1 MKLIYYSLTT
11 LWHNKATTA
20 IKVVSF
26 ALGLGICIILFTRI
40 AYDLSYDT
48 CLNGYENLYQLKT
61 DYKTAGNESGQ
72 IAECYGGL
80 SGALLEELPDIVES
94 ATTVRDLGEDS
105 FSTLDGERIYGQ
117 SLAVDSMFF
126 ATMGI
131 EVLSGNPSLDLQ
143 QPGAIYVSSQ
153 FVKDF
158 MHGENPV
165 GRKLSFFDGEQEGT
179 IKGVFKSLPSNNS
192 LNSPDILF
200 TLPQT
205 RLGIWGYD
213 RWDNQN
219 RRMEIKGNGWHSYI
233 HLKDNDIDPKLLHRQ
248 INQILVNHAPPTD
261 DSSAEIFAI
270 PIRKITLDDPN
281 VRRLV
286 FVMGA
291 IALAIMLI
299 TALNYVLMSIS
310 SLSKRTKGIGV
321 HKCCGA
327 GDAAIGSM
335 FFIET
340 FVTIIIALL
349 LMWVILFVASEPLE
363 SKIGIT
369 LNDLFS
375 AGRAWII
382 VAVVA
387 VITAIGV
394 MIPVPIFTRIPVTS
408 IFRRFS
414 RNNPGWKRALLFVEI
429 AAVAL
434 IFAWLCVTTV
444 QYVHICNIDKGYNP
458 DRLVMMQTNQPE
470 GMMSHLNNLPYVE
483 GTAISFGS
491 PIAQYPS
498 RTVMDDSR
506 NPIFSSRYDMCSPNI
521 VELAEMQLK
530 SGSLPQRDGEALVNE
545 EFVRQY
551 GLRDDSPEALS
562 GRFTVFLQNSPV
574 NVTGI
579 VKDFDIGG
587 NRIHGI
593 SEPIIMTYTNES
605 PAWFLIKLK
614 EPFRKNFNAL
624 NENLTESLGNDG
636 WFTSSVKELEDE
648 KNAPVRNIITIYCI
662 ALAVCIIIT
671 VIGLVGFIGDDIY
684 RRSKEIAVRK
694 INGASSRQIIE
705 LLCRDLMMTSVPA
718 SLIGTVVAWLS
729 LREWLMQYSIVAPH
743 IGVWY
748 PVSAVTVL
756 LAVTVTAILLTR
768 RVALENPVVSLK
780 SE

>member
-105 FSTLDGERIYGQ
+105 FSTLDGERIHGQ

-131 EVLSGNPSLDLQ
+131 EVLSGNPSLDMQ

-153 FVKDF
+153 FVNDF

-179 IKGVFKSLPSNNS
+179 IKGIFKSLPSNNS

-205 RLGIWGYD
+205 RLSIWGYD

-219 RRMEIKGNGWHSYI
+219 RRMEITGNGWHSYMR
-233 HLKDNDIDPKLLHRQ
+233 LKDNDIDPKHLHRL
-248 INQILVNHAPPTD
+248 INRVLVNHAPPTD

-299 TALNYVLMSIS
+299 TALNYVLMSI
-310 SLSKRTKGIGV
+310 
-321 HKCCGA
+321 
-327 GDAAIGSM
+327 
-335 FFIET
+335 
-340 FVTIIIALL
+340 L
-349 LMWVILFVASEPLE
+349 LMLVILFIASEPLE

-434 IFAWLCVTTV
+434 IFAWLCITTV
-444 QYVHICNIDKGYNP
+444 QYIHICNIDKGYNP
-458 DRLVMMQTNQPE
+458 DRLVMMQT
-470 GMMSHLNNLPYVE
+470 
-483 GTAISFGS
+483 
-491 PIAQYPS
+491 
-498 RTVMDDSR
+498 
-506 NPIFSSRYDMCSPNI
+506 
-521 VELAEMQLK
+521 
-530 SGSLPQRDGEALVNE
+530 GSLPQRDDEALVNE

-551 GLRDDSPEALS
+551 GLRDDSPEAMS

-624 NENLTESLGNDG
+624 NKNLAESLGNDG
-636 WFTSSVKELEDE
+636 WFTSSVKELEDA

-718 SLIGTVVAWLS
+718 TLIGTVVAWLS
-729 LREWLMQYSIVAPH
+729 LREWFMQYTIVAPY